1 MYFKSNEIFNNY
13 GELKEKITLT
23 KILKKS
29 NICLYGPP
37 GAGKTTTSKIL
48 GKRLQMVVYD
58 VDDDHL
64 EKDWNMP
71 VSEKLKILGDE
82 KFIEAEGGIF
92 FQN

>member
-1 MYFKSNEIFNNY
+1 MKFTLNDEYAKIAES
-13 GELKEKITLT
+13 LKEKLTLK
-23 KILKKS
+23 KILNKT
-29 NICLYGPP
+29 NVCLYGPP

-48 GKRLQMVVYD
+48 GKKLNMDVYD

-82 KFIEAEGGIF
+82 NFIEAEGG
-92 FQN
+92 